1 MSGITQSRITEIVTG
16 DPAKKAILEGVHLLY
31 EPVASTLGAAG
42 RTVII
47 ENVHGIPQP
56 TKDGVTVAKNIIPLD
71 SVERMASETIKQAA
85 LITAALAG
93 DGTTTATIIARG
105 LVVRGLEAMADKSIN
120 YTYFNKGMN
129 LAVDFICKSLDKQ
142 SKKILLEN
150 VESVATISA
159 NNDKEL
165 GSIIADA
172 FQKAGDHGVVIMEK
186 SLTNLSY
193 VSVTEGFELEKGYK
207 SDIFVNQKEAN
218 RCEYDNAFV
227 LVSNVRIEKL
237 SQIEPQVSIAI
248 KNNMPL
254 IIVSE
259 MEDELIDM
267 LAMNVVRKKIK
278 AVVIEPSHFG
288 IRRRDILNDLA
299 VATGALLVDD
309 QTGDNFDALG
319 AYTTRPNA
327 EGAMEEVPTIEDFG
341 LGVIAKATVE
351 RNKSVFFTETSEELS
366 QHVKELVAQLENED
380 NTIEKKFLEERIAK
394 ISSAV
399 AIVNV
404 GASSTQEQ
412 SEKADR
418 VDDAIHATRAA
429 LEEGIVAGGGVAYK
443 NVKRLKMFDD
453 NKVIQAGIDCVF
465 DTIIDPLKRV
475 ISNGDIPYK
484 ESDFNRK
491 DKGIN
496 VMTGEV
502 GNMFDMKIIDPVKVS
517 KTALRNGVSAASTL
531 LSTTSIIVNLRKL

>member
-1 MSGITQSRITEIVTG
+1 MNGITNARITEIVTG
-16 DPAKKAILEGVHLLY
+16 EKAQEAILEGIDLIY

-85 LITAALAG
+85 LNTAELAG

-105 LVVRGLEAMADKSIN
+105 LVQRGLKAMVDKSIN
-120 YTYFNKGMN
+120 YTNFNKGMN
-129 LAVDFICKSLDKQ
+129 IAVKYICDALDKQ
-142 SKKILLEN
+142 SKKISLDN
-150 VESVATISA
+150 VEQVATISA
-159 NNDKEL
+159 NNDAEL
-165 GSIIADA
+165 GGKIAEA

-186 SLTNLSY
+186 SQTALTY
-193 VSVTEGFELEKGYK
+193 VSVTEGFELEKGYTT
-207 SDIFVNQKEAN
+207 DVFVNQKESN

-227 LVSNVRIEKL
+227 LVSNVNIEKIA
-237 SQIEPQVSIAI
+237 QIDAQISASIKQNI
-248 KNNMPL
+248 PL
-254 IIVSE
+254 IIVSD
-259 MEDELIDM
+259 MEDELVDM

-278 AVVIEPSHFG
+278 VVVINPSHFG
-288 IRRRDILNDLA
+288 VRRRDILNDLA

-309 QTGDNFDALG
+309 QTGDNFDALA
-319 AYTTRPNA
+319 AYTTRPNDRG
-327 EGAMEEVPTIEDFG
+327 ELVEVPTYEDYGMGMIEK
-341 LGVIAKATVE
+341 VTVE
-351 RNKSVFFTETSEELS
+351 RNKTVFFTEVTTELAK
-366 QHVKELVAQLENED
+366 HVDELVAQLTNEK
-380 NTIEKKFLEERIAK
+380 NTTEKKFLEERIAK

-404 GASSTQEQ
+404 GAASNQEQ

-443 NVKRLKMFDD
+443 NVKKLRLFDE
-453 NKVIQAGIDCVF
+453 NPVIQAGIDCVF

-475 ISNGDIPYK
+475 ISNGDIPYRA
-484 ESDFNRK
+484 SNFNRK
-491 DKGIN
+491 NKGIN

-502 GNMFDMKIIDPVKVS
+502 GNMFEMKIIDPVKVS